1 MKVAELLA
9 LPVGQRL
16 RWDTLGLRGIVSR
29 RDGPLVH
36 IRLSDGVHI
45 EVDPD
50 DEDLVVLAR
59 CLEQADKL
67 VADRTFSLDSWD

>member
-1 MKVAELLA
+1 MKVAELLT

-16 RWDTLGLRGIVSR
+16 HWAALGLDGVVSG
-29 RDGPLVH
+29 RDGALAH

-59 CLEQADKL
+59 CLERADEL
-67 VADRTFSLDSWD
+67 AADRPFCFDSWD

>member
-1 MKVAELLA
+1 MKVAELLT

-16 RWDTLGLRGIVSR
+16 RWDALGLRGIVAR
-29 RDGPLVH
+29 RDGALVH
-36 IRLSDGVHI
+36 IRLSDGVRI

-59 CLEQADKL
+59 SLERVDELA
-67 VADRTFSLDSWD
+67 ADRAFCFDYWE

>member
-9 LPVGQRL
+9 LPVGERL

-50 DEDLVVLAR
+50 DDDLVVLAR
-59 CLEQADKL
+59 CLERAEEPPPDL
-67 VADRTFSLDSWD
+67 YGAFDLWD

>member
-1 MKVAELLA
+1 MKVAELLT

-16 RWDTLGLRGIVSR
+16 RWDALGLDGVVTG
-29 RDGPLVH
+29 RDGARMHV
-36 IRLSDGVHI
+36 RLSDGVHL

-59 CLEQADKL
+59 CLERVDEL
-67 VADRTFSLDSWD
+67 VADRPFAFDSWD